1 MKRGRRSYDCSR
13 QREDVAEKTDAV
25 QRENVLHPF
34 VLIYTEN
41 KSNCETLS
49 HTVNNGNLKLY
60 VGANTITYGF
70 SLLGTSADFP
80 GVCFTEWQSHCVSG
94 SA

>member
-1 MKRGRRSYDCSR
+1 MKRGRSSYDYSR
-13 QREDVAEKTDAV
+13 QGEDVAEKTDAV

-34 VLIYTEN
+34 VLISTEN
-41 KSNCETLS
+41 KSNCKTLR
-49 HTVNNGNLKLY
+49 HTVNNSNLKLY
-60 VGANTITYGF
+60 VGANRITYSF

-80 GVCFTEWQSHCVSG
+80 GVSFTEWQSHCVSC